1 MRTPFPYPLFT
12 LITLCFLH
20 RMFIIHYLIKG
31 ETKVKKHIRLFI
43 SLAFTTILLLTAC
56 SETAPS
62 NTGVVPDS
70 SQAIEEAAEDII
82 DYVPSGN
89 WDKVNTDV
97 QAMANAWQEYQAESG
112 NAEVS
117 QELKDAMTS
126 ALGQL
131 QTVSQAKDASG
142 TLQASN
148 DVTAAAI
155 NLFSLYDPQIP
166 ADIGRL
172 DVLERQVILDVAAQ
186 DHDAAMIT
194 FNTLRTIWEKVK
206 PSVTEHNGEDVIAQ
220 FEASLAIQKSALD
233 AKDDA
238 ALTNE
243 AKLAL
248 ELVDELEKV
257 FR

>member
-1 MRTPFPYPLFT
+1 M
-12 LITLCFLH
+12 
-20 RMFIIHYLIKG
+20 
-31 ETKVKKHIRLFI
+31 KKHVRLFV
-43 SLAFTTILLLTAC
+43 SLAFTTILSLTAC
-56 SETAPS
+56 GEIAPS

-70 SQAIEEAAEDII
+70 LQAIEEAAEDII

-89 WDKVNTDV
+89 WDRVNTDV
-97 QAMANAWQEYQAESG
+97 QVMASAWQEYQAESG

-131 QTVSQAKDASG
+131 QTASQAKDASD

-148 DVTAAAI
+148 DVSAAVI

-166 ADIGRL
+166 TDIGRL

-186 DHDAAMIT
+186 DYDAAVTT
-194 FNTLRTIWEKVK
+194 FSTIKTVWEKVK

-233 AKDDA
+233 TKDDA

-248 ELVDELEKV
+248 ELVDELENV